1 MMRFKSTGPITNFE
15 IGGLR
20 KEGVWRGIRWQ
31 HLWASLSDTIHPKS
45 KEEWQAYMR
54 SQESDSE

>member
-1 MMRFKSTGPITNFE
+1 MRLKSTGPITNYE
-15 IGGLR
+15 MSGLR
-20 KEGVWRGIRWQ
+20 EEGVWRGIRWQ
-31 HLWASLSDTIHPKS
+31 NLWASLSDPIHPKS